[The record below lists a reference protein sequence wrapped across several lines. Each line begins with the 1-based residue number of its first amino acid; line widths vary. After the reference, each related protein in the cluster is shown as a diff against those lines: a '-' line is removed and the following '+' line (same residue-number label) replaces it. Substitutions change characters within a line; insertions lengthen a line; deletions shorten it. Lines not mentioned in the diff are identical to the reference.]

1 MACLAVAWA
10 SRIAENWGLTG
21 ATDHGCRGLE
31 VRLIAQMSVNGTPRV
46 TSVTHTLYRFPR
58 KRSGAAK
65 SRHDQ
70 DVPPSTS
77 TKELRFTQSA
87 TMRYADASGD
97 HNPIHTSPLLARAF
111 GFRGA
116 IAHGMHTLARCVGVR
131 ARPVVLVLIAV
142 QLCLPA
148 AALHNSVLVQPSRQR
163 CRTNSSFACTAPFTS
178 PRCCHAR
185 PCLLPTR
192 PPPCAAQ
199 TPLRKPLWRTAF
211 SRQVMGG
218 IPATACCLLCRG
230 LLRALRST
238 SGAPS
243 VHPMCTCAVV

>member
-1 MACLAVAWA
+1 MACLDVAWA

-21 ATDHGCRGLE
+21 ASDHGCRGLE

-131 ARPVVLVLIAV
+131 ARPVDCAGTRGAYLLCNCVCL
-142 QLCLPA
+142 QLRCTTTCSCGHPA
-148 AALHNSVLVQPSRQR
+148 NAAERTAASPALHLPQ
-163 CRTNSSFACTAPFTS
+163 
-178 PRCCHAR
+178 AR
-185 PCLLPTR
+185 GAAMHDRVCFLPVHHRARRSLR
-192 PPPCAAQ
+192 PA
-199 TPLRKPLWRTAF
+199 
-211 SRQVMGG
+211 SY
-218 IPATACCLLCRG
+218 RG
-230 LLRALRST
+230 ERRSH
-238 SGAPS
+238 GR
-243 VHPMCTCAVV
+243 